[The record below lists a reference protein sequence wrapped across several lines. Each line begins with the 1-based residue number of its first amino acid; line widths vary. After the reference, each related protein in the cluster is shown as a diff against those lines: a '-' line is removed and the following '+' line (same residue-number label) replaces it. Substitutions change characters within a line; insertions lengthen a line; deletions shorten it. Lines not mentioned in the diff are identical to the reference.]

1 MLLSIETWWT
11 SMEVLEKIFW
21 AFALPFSAVFLIQLI
36 MELIGTGTD
45 SDFDATSDAS
55 FDVDQDVGI
64 GFQFIT
70 LKNFIAFFTIFGW
83 TGIASLDAGLGY
95 GMTLFLS
102 IIAGMLMMLIMST
115 ISYFISKLGEP
126 GAMKIDV
133 LVGETAAVYLRI
145 PATKSGVGKVQ
156 VNMQGIKT
164 LDAITNNNE
173 DIKSG
178 SMVKI
183 VSVETG
189 NILLVEL
196 L

>member
-1 MLLSIETWWT
+1 
-11 SMEVLEKIFW
+11 MEVLEKFFW

-126 GAMKIDV
+126 GAMKIDI

-145 PATKSGVGKVQ
+145 PAKKSGVGKVQ

-164 LDAITNNNE
+164 LDAMTNNNE